1 MQERNVL
8 SGALAAVFSPFVSG
22 WESIIA
28 WLIVAAVLVF
38 VDLRFGIRAA
48 KRRGE
53 RVRVSRA
60 ARRTINKLVDYIC
73 WISVAWV
80 LGGSFGKVFD
90 IPLLAA
96 VIMLVVYAVEV
107 SSIFDNFFEARGINK
122 KFNALKFLSKIFR
135 ISTLEESIEDKPI
148 EDKKNQEG
156 GNGANNTAGAAPCSL
171 KNKL

>member
-8 SGALAAVFSPFVSG
+8 SGAVATVVSPFVDG
-22 WESIIA
+22 WESIVA
-28 WLIVAAVLVF
+28 WLIVATILIL
-38 VDLRFGIRAA
+38 VDLRFGISAA
-48 KRRGE
+48 KQRGE
-53 RVRVSRA
+53 QVRISRA

-96 VIMLVVYAVEV
+96 IIMLVVCAVEV

-122 KFNALKFLSKIFR
+122 KFNVFKFLSKIFK
-135 ISTLEESIEDKPI
+135 ISAIEESIEDKP
-148 EDKKNQEG
+148 KK
-156 GNGANNTAGAAPCSL
+156 
-171 KNKL
+171 